1 MEKNKAI
8 NLSKQ
13 LLDLEFNEFANNPVK
28 YCQSAGWNPGSDSI
42 AKAIEDNNFAP
53 SKDDYNNLALIIE
66 SIDSEDA
73 LEIIENNTVSDFLV
87 NCVAEHIF
95 QKN

>member
-1 MEKNKAI
+1 MEKSRAI
-8 NLSKQ
+8 NLSRQ
-13 LLDLEFNEFANNPVK
+13 LLNSEFDEFINNPVN
-28 YCQSAGWNPGSDSI
+28 YSQSAGWNPGSDSI
-42 AKAIEDNNFAP
+42 VKAIKEGISP

-73 LEIIENNTVSDFLV
+73 LEIIESNTISDFLV